1 MATITKGAAWETLK
15 FLVRIVILIG
25 LPQLVVYL
33 KNAGGDW
40 VIVANAVSVLL
51 PIIDKW
57 VHEDSRIPAKGL
69 LPF

>member
-1 MATITKGAAWETLK
+1 MAAITKSAAWETLK

-25 LPQLVVYL
+25 LPQLVAYL
-33 KNAGGDW
+33 TNAGGDW

-51 PIIDKW
+51 PVIDKW

>member
-1 MATITKGAAWETLK
+1 MTKKAAWETLK

-25 LPQLVVYL
+25 LPQLVLYL
-33 KNAGGDW
+33 TNAGGNW
-40 VIVANAVSVLL
+40 VTVADALSV
-51 PIIDKW
+51 IDKW